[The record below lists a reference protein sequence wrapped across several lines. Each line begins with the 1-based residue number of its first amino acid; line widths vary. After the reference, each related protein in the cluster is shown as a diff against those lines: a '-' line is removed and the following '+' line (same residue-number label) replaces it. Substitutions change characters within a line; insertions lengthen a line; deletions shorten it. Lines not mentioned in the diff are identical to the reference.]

1 MSVDNKM
8 GTDNL
13 IEAIEKF
20 GEFVKNDLLPEASN
34 VDHLP
39 YELDKIRLEYLWN
52 NSRKSAI
59 KKALETIDGA
69 IKKLYQ
75 EIYSEDCNHKQR
87 LEWLEERYK
96 GADEQQQDD
105 NSEEEDDLYD

>member
-8 GTDNL
+8 NTDNL

-39 YELDKIRLEYLWN
+39 YELDKICLEYLWH
-52 NSRKSAI
+52 NSRKAVC
-59 KKALETIDGA
+59 KKALETIYGA
-69 IKKLYQ
+69 IEKLHTDICIVDGKHQ
-75 EIYSEDCNHKQR
+75 DR
-87 LEWLEERYK
+87 LALLEERHK